1 MEQYRNYGGGSN
13 VKSYSIGDTYIK
25 VSFNKSTRV
34 YTYSYKSA
42 GVENVEQM
50 KKLARQGYG
59 LNSFINKNVKY
70 DYERWLIL
78 QLRG

>member
-25 VSFNKSTRV
+25 VSFNKSTKV

-42 GVENVEQM
+42 GVENVEQ
-50 KKLARQGYG
+50 G
-59 LNSFINKNVKY
+59 
-70 DYERWLIL
+70 
-78 QLRG
+78 

>member
-1 MEQYRNYGGGSN
+1 M
-13 VKSYSIGDTYIK
+13 
-25 VSFNKSTRV
+25 

-70 DYERWLIL
+70 DYER
-78 QLRG
+78 

>member
-1 MEQYRNYGGGSN
+1 MEQYSNYGGGSN

-25 VSFNKSTRV
+25 VSFNKSTKV
-34 YTYSYKSA
+34 YTNSYKSA

-50 KKLARQGYG
+50 KKLARQGCG

-70 DYERWLIL
+70 DYER
-78 QLRG
+78 